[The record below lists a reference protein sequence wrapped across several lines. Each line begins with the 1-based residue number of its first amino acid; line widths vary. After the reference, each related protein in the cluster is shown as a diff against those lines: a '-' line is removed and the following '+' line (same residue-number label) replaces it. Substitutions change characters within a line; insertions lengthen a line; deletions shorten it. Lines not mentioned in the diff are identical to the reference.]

1 MKVWNPKKVRNMIF
15 LFFKGCFSGSRLIF
29 GVYLYCLIFSDQTL
43 QFPGHFAFLSTSK
56 LSFRTRSL
64 DYSKQLCSQTWSL
77 NGLGNEQLCP
87 ACFGRYF
94 LLSLSMQP
102 LQRAWIWPANC
113 HLFQQL
119 LMIQNEKHHSR
130 RKPPKNRK
138 THSKANLSKVS
149 QVTHTIE
156 RKHAKTKQFHF
167 CVLIRRDTHQR
178 DRVDP
183 HAVRG

>member
-1 MKVWNPKKVRNMIF
+1 MKVRNPDF
-15 LFFKGCFSGSRLIF
+15 SFLQGLFFRFQVNFRGLSLLPDFFLTKPSNFLVMSYF
-29 GVYLYCLIFSDQTL
+29 
-43 QFPGHFAFLSTSK
+43 FPLANY
-56 LSFRTRSL
+56 RTRSL
-64 DYSKQLCSQTWSL
+64 DHSKQLCSQTWFL

-94 LLSLSMQP
+94 LLSFSMQP

-119 LMIQNEKHHSR
+119 LMIQKEKHHSR
-130 RKPPKNRK
+130 SKPPKNRK

-156 RKHAKTKQFHF
+156 RKHAKTKQFRF
-167 CVLIRRDTHQR
+167 CDLIRRDTHQR
-178 DRVDP
+178 DHVDP
-183 HAVRG
+183 HVVRG